1 MGNVLIVAEQK
12 DGTLKKASL
21 ASFTFAKQ
29 YTAKRGGEFQIVLLG
44 KGAGKAADDAMCFGA
59 TKVHVA
65 EAEALNAYL
74 AESYAEVLAKL
85 AKEVQAEVVGM
96 TSTSMAKDLMP
107 RLSGKLEAGMAS
119 DILGF
124 DDAGHFLRPVWA
136 GAAVV
141 AVEVAT
147 PIKVVT
153 VRGTEFEPA
162 VKGASGGQKVPVA
175 VSVDL
180 GALKKRF
187 VRFEEVKSTRP
198 ELTEARVIVSG
209 GRGTKGVD
217 GFKLI
222 EGLADLLHAAVGASR
237 AAVDAGWAPND
248 LQVGQTG
255 KVVAPDLYF
264 AVGLSGAIQHLAG
277 MKGSKV
283 IVAVN
288 KDEEAPIFNVA
299 DYGLVADLFKAV
311 PEIVEEIKKTKG

>member
-29 YTAKRGGEFQIVLLG
+29 YTAKRGGEFHILVLG
-44 KGAGKAADDAMCFGA
+44 KGAGKTADEALCFGA
-59 TKVHVA
+59 AKVHVA
-65 EAEALNAYL
+65 EADALGAYL
-74 AESYAEVLAKL
+74 AESYAIVVAQLAK
-85 AKEVQAEVVGM
+85 QTNAEVIGM

-107 RLSGKLEAGMAS
+107 RVAGKLEAGMAS

-124 DDAGHFLRPVWA
+124 NDAGQFLRPVWA

-141 AVEVAT
+141 AVEITT
-147 PIKVVT
+147 PIKVAT
-153 VRGTEFEPA
+153 IRGTEFEPA
-162 VKGASGGQKVPVA
+162 PKGTSGGQKASVA

-180 GALKKRF
+180 GTLKKRF

-209 GRGTKGVD
+209 GRGTKGPE

-222 EGLADLLHAAVGASR
+222 EGLADLLGAAVGASR

-255 KVVAPDLYF
+255 KVVAPDLYV

-283 IVAVN
+283 IVAIN

-311 PEIVEEIKKTKG
+311 PEIVEEIKKIKA